1 MEPFRLNPQAVAF
14 LAVIALLSGALVFLA
29 PLALLIMSGVGLM
42 LLLAAWVKAIAR
54 ERKLFASL
62 SAGEGA
68 VVFSVLILVVGSVTA
83 AGMLV
88 FRLGAEGT
96 ASLTGAMFPISS
108 SPSSPGPRIGHS
120 SRHFSDSE
128 TQKRFK
134 DELAKAGIPFE
145 TRMQE
150 GREFVGWPPEHNAAV
165 EAIDRKIE
173 DSPLPAG
180 RAMGFGS
187 ADTHKE
193 FAEWLSRRGVKSE
206 TVRAYDRDYLVW
218 DEGAGDP
225 RELMEAFMKDQAKRC
240 KETAQGPAAARC

>member
-29 PLALLIMSGVGLM
+29 PFALLIMSVVGLV

-68 VVFSVLILVVGSVTA
+68 VVFSVLILVVGSMTA

-96 ASLTGAMFPISS
+96 VSLTGAMFPISW
-108 SPSSPGPRIGHS
+108 SPSPSAPRIGQS
-120 SRHFSDSE
+120 SRHFSDSD

-165 EAIDRKIE
+165 EAIDRKM
-173 DSPLPAG
+173 DGSPLPAG

-187 ADTHKE
+187 PETHKE
-193 FAEWLSRRGVKSE
+193 FADWLARRGVKSE

-225 RELMEAFMKDQAKRC
+225 RELMEAFMKEKSKRC
-240 KETAQGPAAARC
+240 KQPAC